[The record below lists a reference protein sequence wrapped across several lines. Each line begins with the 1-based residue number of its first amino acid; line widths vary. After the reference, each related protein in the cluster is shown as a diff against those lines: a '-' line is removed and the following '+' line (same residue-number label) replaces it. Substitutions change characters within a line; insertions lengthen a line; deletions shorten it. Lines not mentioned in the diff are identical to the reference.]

1 MQPAEFTVVAESSP
15 VLQLD
20 ASSELESDPCEL
32 VPSAT
37 ESELV
42 PSSARVPQPASAM
55 PSNAIAHRDC
65 GAGASCSAARQN
77 GQLFASARTCRR
89 QPRQGIIATSNLL
102 ATPR

>member
-1 MQPAEFTVVAESSP
+1 MQPAEFTVVTESSP

-20 ASSELESDPCEL
+20 ALSELDPCEL
-32 VPSAT
+32 DPSAI

-55 PSNAIAHRDC
+55 PSNAIAQRDC
-65 GAGASCSAARQN
+65 GAGASCSAVRQK

-89 QPRQGIIATSNLL
+89 QPRQGIIATSDLL
-102 ATPR
+102 ATPW